1 MDRYMMEKKQQTAV
15 KSRVQGIDRQVFI
28 VKFFQIHHLFENV
41 HRIQEK
47 YTHLYI
53 TNRGLKMEGKKVKG
67 RAGKNTKEKG
77 DPVRNGAK
85 QRHAELRGERTTEG
99 TEEV

>member
-41 HRIQEK
+41 HRI
-47 YTHLYI
+47 
-53 TNRGLKMEGKKVKG
+53 
-67 RAGKNTKEKG
+67 
-77 DPVRNGAK
+77 
-85 QRHAELRGERTTEG
+85 
-99 TEEV
+99 

>member
-1 MDRYMMEKKQQTAV
+1 
-15 KSRVQGIDRQVFI
+15 
-28 VKFFQIHHLFENV
+28 
-41 HRIQEK
+41 
-47 YTHLYI
+47 
-53 TNRGLKMEGKKVKG
+53 MEGKKVKG